1 MAATLTADPALNQY
15 SLGSGE
21 SAMIFQYVDITDS
34 IEQAYDTFA
43 GGGGTLTVTLH
54 SEDGPVGTL
63 IDPKPFFPFGDPVI
77 TTSDDGRTVTLS
89 EEANVRPSTASA
101 PNLILDRLSY
111 TAPILAAGQSNQ
123 VTGSVNYQTTTIT
136 ERGTP
141 PNIPSTVSPLVLN
154 APDAI
159 TIHQA
164 GATLPAPVHPPAPT
178 PDPVVPAP
186 QPVPTPAPV
195 INFYV
200 FNVTV
205 NLFVTGNVTAY
216 AGPVGGLQHQL
227 LMLSADNLNITATAP
242 NSFIHTGSGTDAI
255 DVSAIGGNNVLDGGT
270 GSNFLVGGK
279 GLDTFFVDARGASSA
294 TWSTV
299 SGFHS
304 GDAATLW
311 GITPKDFALSWVDG
325 QGAVGS
331 QGLTLHASAAGKP
344 DASLTLAGFTTADL
358 SNGKLATVFGNN
370 GGGDYLYVHAA

>member
-1 MAATLTADPALNQY
+1 MAATLTADPATNRYDL
-15 SLGSGE
+15 SGGE
-21 SAMIFQYVDITDS
+21 SALVFQYVDITDTV
-34 IEQAYDTFA
+34 EQAYDTFA

-77 TTSDDGRTVTLS
+77 TTSDDGHTVTLS

-111 TAPILAAGQSNQ
+111 TAPILVAGASNQ
-123 VTGSVNYQTTTIT
+123 VTGSVSYTTSTIET
-136 ERGTP
+136 KGTP
-141 PNIPSTVSPLVLN
+141 PSTPSVVVPLTLN
-154 APDAI
+154 APNVVSV
-159 TIHQA
+159 HQTGPA
-164 GATLPAPVHPPAPT
+164 LPVPQPPAPLPDLT
-178 PDPVVPAP
+178 PPSPAP
-186 QPVPTPAPV
+186 AVA
-195 INFYV
+195 NFQVYDSTAGTSSAQAG
-200 FNVTV
+200 TV
-205 NLFVTGNVTAY
+205 YT
-216 AGPVGGLQHQL
+216 GPVGGLQHEL
-227 LMLSADNLNITATAP
+227 LLITPDNLAITAAVP

-255 DVSAIGGNNVLDGGT
+255 DVSAVSGNNVLDGGT

-331 QGLTLHASAAGKP
+331 QGLTLHASGAGKP

-370 GGGDYLYVHAA
+370 GGGDYLYIHAA